1 VKVRTCEGKIRE
13 MEEQK
18 YEVRGTKDE
27 DGKWRFGGVRGK

>member
-1 VKVRTCEGKIRE
+1 VEVRRCEGKIRE

-27 DGKWRFGGVRGK
+27 DGK